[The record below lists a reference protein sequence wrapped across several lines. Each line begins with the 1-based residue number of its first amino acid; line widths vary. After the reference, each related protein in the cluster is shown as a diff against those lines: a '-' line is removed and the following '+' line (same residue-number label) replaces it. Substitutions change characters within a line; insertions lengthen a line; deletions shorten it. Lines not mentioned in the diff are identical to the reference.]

1 MTNTAVLNNVDHHD
15 LKFIPPSAPTDA
27 DKVNQVLVFPTEFP
41 EVQREFP
48 IFFRKGQDGAFQP
61 VALLGLDKDENLF
74 LGPKGWRTRYIPA
87 IITRGPFLIGLPSPD
102 NPQVQGQGAMIQ
114 VDLDDPRLSRTDG
127 VPLFLPHGGN
137 APFLNQITGVLQ
149 LIHAGHQLMAPMF
162 AAFEE
167 AGLIEPVTV
176 EINTSDTNKY
186 VVPDMHTI
194 SAEAMSALSAEQ
206 LKTLHDQG
214 FLHLAYMVLSS
225 TGNVSHLI
233 DLKNMKQA
241 G

>member
-102 NPQVQGQGAMIQ
+102 NPQAQGQGAMIQ
-114 VDLDDPRLSRTDG
+114 VDLDEQVLARLREDLLRLVHETAPRG
-127 VPLFLPHGGN
+127 VILDVAGLEVLDTCDFEALKQTMQMVRLLGPRPLIAGMN
-137 APFLNQITGVLQ
+137 AGIVAALMDLDVDVTGVE
-149 LIHAGHQLMAPMF
+149 
-162 AAFEE
+162 AAIDLDDAFDRLDSRENADPANRE
-167 AGLIEPVTV
+167 QA
-176 EINTSDTNKY
+176 
-186 VVPDMHTI
+186 
-194 SAEAMSALSAEQ
+194 AEAAEA
-206 LKTLHDQG
+206 DG
-214 FLHLAYMVLSS
+214 
-225 TGNVSHLI
+225 
-233 DLKNMKQA
+233 DR
-241 G
+241 